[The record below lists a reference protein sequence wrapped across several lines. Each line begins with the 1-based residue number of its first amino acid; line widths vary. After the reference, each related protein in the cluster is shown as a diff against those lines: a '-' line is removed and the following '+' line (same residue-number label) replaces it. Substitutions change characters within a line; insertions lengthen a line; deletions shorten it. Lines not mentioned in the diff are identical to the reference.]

1 MNNRADISAQADRQQ
16 VGGTR
21 ALLQAHTAFLCDVLP
36 LGRRTRIMDI
46 GANPTNRPPYADLAE
61 NDAAEVHGFE
71 PGEKPFARL
80 DAQKGDSEVYYPF
93 AVGAGGDG
101 TFHNCRNETFS
112 SLFAP
117 DVGQIKALGHWEK
130 ALTVVGTTS
139 VTTLRLDDVDDMVR
153 PDMLKM
159 DTQGAE
165 LAILEGGTKTLAD
178 TVVVMPELRF
188 FRLYEGEP
196 MLGRVDQQLR
206 DMGFMFHK
214 LLPATSLR
222 LMSSRI
228 ERLRPGPTR
237 NQMIDADAIYIRDIA
252 KPDAMTDQ
260 QIAHLALL
268 ADSVFGSFDLVL
280 RCLDLLTE
288 RGEYSAELID
298 TYIDKLPDKFRV
310 AED

>member
-1 MNNRADISAQADRQQ
+1 
-16 VGGTR
+16 
-21 ALLQAHTAFLCDVLP
+21 
-36 LGRRTRIMDI
+36 MDI
-46 GANPTNRPPYADLAE
+46 GANPINRPPYADLAE

-71 PGEKPFARL
+71 PGEKAFARL
-80 DAQKGDSEVYYPF
+80 DAQKGASEVYYPF

-101 TFHNCRNETFS
+101 TFHNCHNETFS

-117 DVGQIKALGHWEK
+117 DLDQIKALGHWEK
-130 ALTVVGTTS
+130 ALTVAGTTP

-178 TVVVMPELRF
+178 TVVIMPELRF

-214 LLPATSLR
+214 LMPATSLR
-222 LMSSRI
+222 LISSRI

-252 KPDAMTDQ
+252 KPAAMTDQ

-268 ADSVFGSFDLVL
+268 ADSVFGSIDLVL

>member
-1 MNNRADISAQADRQQ
+1 MSGVVQE
-16 VGGTR
+16 T
-21 ALLQAHTAFLCDVLP
+21 LLDLTGQLPAHTAFLRDVLP
-36 LGRRTRIMDI
+36 LGRRVRIMDI
-46 GANPTNRPPYADLAE
+46 GANPINRPPYADLAE
-61 NDAAEVHGFE
+61 AGAVEVHGFE
-71 PGEKPFARL
+71 PGENAFARL
-80 DAQKGDSEVYYPF
+80 EQRKGESEVYYPF
-93 AVGAGGDG
+93 AVGAGGEG
-101 TFHNCRNETFS
+101 VFHNCRNESFS

-117 DVGQIKALGHWEK
+117 DGGQIKALGHWEK
-130 ALTVVGTTS
+130 ALTVVSEAPT
-139 VTTLRLDDVDDMVR
+139 TTLRLDDVEDMVA

-165 LAILEGGTKTLAD
+165 LVILEGGLNTLAE
-178 TVVVMPELRF
+178 TVVIMPELRF

-252 KPDAMTDQ
+252 RPDALTDQ